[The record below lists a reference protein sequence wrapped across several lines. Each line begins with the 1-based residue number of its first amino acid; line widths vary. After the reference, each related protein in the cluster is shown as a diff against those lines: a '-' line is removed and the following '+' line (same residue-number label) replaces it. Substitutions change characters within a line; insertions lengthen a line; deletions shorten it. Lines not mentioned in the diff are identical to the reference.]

1 MARVTYRATSKRLQ
15 GLAVENIVRNYKVT
29 IDQPKSAGGT
39 DTGMTPTE
47 AMLAALGSCQV
58 IVATAF
64 AAQHNID
71 LEDVWVEVEG
81 DIDTDGY
88 MKGTPGVRTGFEEVR
103 FTMHV
108 KSNASQAQ
116 LDQFRKFVETRCPI
130 TDTMTGGTRVVAEK
144 VVNEKEAFAV

>member
-29 IDQPKSAGGT
+29 IDQPRSAGGT

-64 AAQHNID
+64 AKQHDIAI
-71 LEDVWVEVEG
+71 EDIWVEVEG
-81 DIDTDGY
+81 DMDTDGY
-88 MKGTPGVRTGFEEVR
+88 MKGKTGVRSGFEEVR

-108 KSNASQAQ
+108 KSNASQTK
-116 LDQFRKFVETRCPI
+116 LDKFQKFIETRCPI
-130 TDTMTGGTRVVAEK
+130 TDTIKAGTRVVAEK
-144 VVNEKEAFAV
+144 VINEKEAFAI